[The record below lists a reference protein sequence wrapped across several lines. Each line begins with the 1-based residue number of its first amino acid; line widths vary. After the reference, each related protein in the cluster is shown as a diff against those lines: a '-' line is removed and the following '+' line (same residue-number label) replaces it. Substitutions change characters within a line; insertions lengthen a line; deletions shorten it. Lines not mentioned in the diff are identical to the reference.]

1 MSALADIKCDNAGYS
16 RHYLMMTEYDPLAA
30 FYFDESHITSSLRLF
45 GEHLREARLRR
56 NMTIEQIAKKLG
68 VSRETVANAEHGKP
82 TTGVGRASP
91 HPAPFSIWRA
101 TTRHTAFVGLAVAI
115 RRQTSRPG
123 VRSGRQSDNVGFSR
137 H

>member
-82 TTGVGRASP
+82 STSVRVYVGILWALGI
-91 HPAPFSIWRA
+91 ADQLDDLA
-101 TTRHTAFVGLAVAI
+101 TVEREYEELAVKSTRKRA
-115 RRQTSRPG
+115 RT
-123 VRSGRQSDNVGFSR
+123 
-137 H
+137 